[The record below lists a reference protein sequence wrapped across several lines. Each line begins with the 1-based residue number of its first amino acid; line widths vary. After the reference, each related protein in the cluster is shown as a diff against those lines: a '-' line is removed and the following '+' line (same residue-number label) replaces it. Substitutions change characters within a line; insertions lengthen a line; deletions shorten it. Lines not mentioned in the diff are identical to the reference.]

1 MPITSSST
9 FSSDRIGSGPAIWRR
24 FATTLV
30 AATILLFGGLAGIAV
45 VLDPFDTGR
54 FAVVR
59 VRGVPDQGPRMA
71 HASRGRDPQFDGAI
85 IGNSHIQLVSP
96 ERLGSATGI
105 RFVSLTVPAT
115 GPREQ
120 FALLDYFLRH
130 RTSPV
135 RALVFGI
142 DAYWCTP
149 DPELKNST
157 PFPFWLY
164 DPSPITYLGGLIR
177 YDTLER
183 LPQRVQYA
191 LGLSGRRRARPDG
204 YWDYEQDARWP
215 AATAAVEVRLANRGT
230 AGAMNLTGRFPAID
244 KLGLTLSRLPADLD
258 VVLVRP
264 PAYITAQPE
273 PGTPAV
279 QADAACLAALQRA
292 AAGRPRTTVIDWQ
305 VDRPENRR
313 ADNYLDHT
321 HYRGT
326 LAKAVESDIVQA
338 LSRHSAEAER

>member
-1 MPITSSST
+1 MRITSSSIS
-9 FSSDRIGSGPAIWRR
+9 SSDRAGTAPAAWRR
-24 FATTLV
+24 FAATVVVATLV
-30 AATILLFGGLAGIAV
+30 VFVAIAGLAG

-54 FAVVR
+54 FALVR

-96 ERLGSATGI
+96 ERLTTATGV

-115 GPREQ
+115 GPKEQ

-130 RTSPV
+130 RTGPT

-149 DPELKNST
+149 DPELRNSS

-164 DPSPITYLGGLIR
+164 DRSFAAYLGGLIR
-177 YDTLER
+177 LDTLER
-183 LPQRVQYA
+183 LPQRLQYA
-191 LGLSGRRRARPDG
+191 LGLSSRRRARPDG
-204 YWDYEQDARWP
+204 YWDYEQDPRWP
-215 AATAAVEVRLANRGT
+215 AETPAERLAARGT
-230 AGAMNLTGRFPAID
+230 AGTMNLTGRFPALE
-244 KLGLTLSRLPADLD
+244 KLALVLSRLPGDLD

-273 PGTPAV
+273 PGTPLA
-279 QADAACLAALQRA
+279 QSDAACLAALQRV
-292 AAGRPRTTVIDWQ
+292 AAGRPRTTAIDWQ
-305 VDRPENRR
+305 VDRPENRS
-313 ADNYLDHT
+313 AGNYLDHT

-326 LAKAVESDIVQA
+326 LAKAVERDIAQA
-338 LSRHSAEAER
+338 LPRHATEAKR